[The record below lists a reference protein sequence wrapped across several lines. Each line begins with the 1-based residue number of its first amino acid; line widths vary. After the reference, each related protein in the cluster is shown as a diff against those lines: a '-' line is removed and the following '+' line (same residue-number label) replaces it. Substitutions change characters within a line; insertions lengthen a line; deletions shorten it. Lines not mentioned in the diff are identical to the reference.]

1 MEWYHNSQ
9 NPVATLTVVSEL
21 QWRIFQVVL
30 ASKRKSVALVP
41 DLGKFLFGKM
51 GGYQCGTTHL
61 PVWLV
66 RYFEYHLD
74 TIFFYKFNGTVSFLL
89 LCLFP
94 PKTNPPGKHRNPY
107 VPFSLR
113 GATGTIW
120 VLGVVQFFSG
130 VKIHLKQRR
139 RQADLDQN
147 RGLSCV
153 FALVDL
159 TSESDHFAAWPNP
172 CFTMPEVGALETLR
186 GLLFHL
192 EPSVGSWDSKDSW
205 VFFFGEMVLKK

>member
-120 VLGVVQFFSG
+120 VLGVVQFFWG
-130 VKIHLKQRR
+130 KNHLKQRPFFSG
-139 RQADLDQN
+139 QISIKTEVWAASL
-147 RGLSCV
+147 LWSTWPLK
-153 FALVDL
+153 AI
-159 TSESDHFAAWPNP
+159 TS
-172 CFTMPEVGALETLR
+172 LR
-186 GLLFHL
+186 GPIPALQCRR
-192 EPSVGSWDSKDSW
+192 
-205 VFFFGEMVLKK
+205 